1 MYTDSGSLSLKEF
14 QEFFSDGIMTSE
26 ELEELFHLIDTE
38 KNQVSL
44 FSEN

>member
-26 ELEELFHLIDTE
+26 ELEELFHLIDNE

-44 FSEN
+44 FGEN

>member
-14 QEFFSDGIMTSE
+14 QEFLSDGIMTSE

-38 KNQVSL
+38 KYQVSL
-44 FSEN
+44 FSEK